1 MSNADDMARERGYA
15 SYQQAPGYVQAEIDR
30 KLYLAE
36 VEDQRKRLMRDIA
49 GPSLDDDT
57 EIFLGAAFLVRDP
70 DDEDHNQIRIYVVTG
85 PYGEPYPVTFDPYEL
100 SDFAGIG
107 AVLATEA
114 QVYRQDRGE
123 TP

>member
-1 MSNADDMARERGYA
+1 MNNADDMARERGYA
-15 SYQQAPGYVQAEIDR
+15 GYQQAPGYVQAEIDR
-30 KLYLAE
+30 RLYLAE
-36 VEDQRKRLMRDIA
+36 VEQQRKRLVRTLAEDA
-49 GPSLDDDT
+49 DNPT
-57 EIFLGAAFLVRDP
+57 EVFLGAAYLVRGP
-70 DDEDHNQIRIYVVTG
+70 DDEDHNQIRIYVANG
-85 PYGEPYPVTFDPYEL
+85 PFGEPYPVVFDPYEL